1 MGHSKTTPV
10 RYSDPHSI
18 FGYNKMVQKVP
29 EEAVVVPEE
38 AVVVPEEAVVVFVVV
53 VCPTGGS
60 DRSLSW
66 SSVSVSWW
74 CLDEVLMVS

>member
-1 MGHSKTTPV
+1 
-10 RYSDPHSI
+10 
-18 FGYNKMVQKVP
+18 MVHEVP

-38 AVVVPEEAVVVFVVV
+38 AVVVPEEAVVVFVAV